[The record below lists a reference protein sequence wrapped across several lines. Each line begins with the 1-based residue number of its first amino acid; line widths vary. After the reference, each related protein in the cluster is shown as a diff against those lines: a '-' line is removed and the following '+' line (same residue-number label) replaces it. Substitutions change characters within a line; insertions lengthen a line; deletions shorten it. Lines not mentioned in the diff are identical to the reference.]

1 MSTVKWF
8 DVPIES
14 FSMNSRFSKTVLPFG
29 LFACGVA
36 FAQTPPSAGT
46 LNQQIE
52 REQAP
57 RPPAKAPPE
66 IRIESGAAPATA
78 DSNNQ
83 KILVRSLHVTGAQVY
98 AEATLLDVTG
108 FSAGRELTLSDLR
121 GMASKI
127 AGYYHMRG
135 YLLAQA
141 YLPAQDIKDGAVTI
155 TVLEGHYGKV
165 TLRNS
170 TNLSDDLA
178 NGLLSG
184 LNSNDA
190 VSIAPLESSLLLLSD
205 LPGVNVKSTLIP
217 GASVGASDL
226 IVDVTPGQRL
236 TGSVDSDNQGNR
248 YTGANRLGAT
258 VNLNDPTGHGDVA
271 TLRALTSGAGLN
283 YVRASYQA
291 QIGRAKA
298 GVAYADLR
306 YRLGQDFESLQASGT
321 AQIASVYGSVP
332 LIRSRS
338 NNLYAVINFD
348 AKTFQDKVDST
359 STRADK
365 KARVAM
371 ASLTGDH
378 RDGFGGGGLST
389 YALTWTTGH
398 IDINSPAALATD
410 AATVQSNGH
419 YDKLGFNAMRLQSVT
434 DTLSLY
440 AAING
445 QLASKNL
452 DASEKMALGGAN
464 AVRAYPEG
472 EAYSD
477 QGYVLSLE
485 ARALL
490 PRLSERQSGQM
501 QLIGFVDTGT
511 AMANKTPWAA
521 GENRRTLSGAG
532 IGLNWAENNNF
543 MVKAYYAHTLGNAA
557 GTSAPDATGRFWLQ
571 AVKYF

>member
-1 MSTVKWF
+1 M
-8 DVPIES
+8 P
-14 FSMNSRFSKTVLPFG
+14 LLG
-29 LFACGVA
+29 LAACSIA
-36 FAQTPPSAGT
+36 FAQTPPNAGT

-57 RPPAKAPPE
+57 RAPAKSIPE
-66 IRIESGAAPATA
+66 IRIEQGAAPTA
-78 DSNNQ
+78 AASDHQ
-83 KILVRSLHVTGAQVY
+83 KILVRSLQVTGAQVY
-98 AEATLLDVTG
+98 AEAVLVEATG
-108 FSAGRELTLSDLR
+108 FSESRELTLSELR
-121 GMASKI
+121 DMASKI
-127 AGYYHMRG
+127 ARYYHVRG

-141 YLPAQDIKDGAVTI
+141 YLPAQDIKDGVVTI
-155 TVLEGHYGKV
+155 AVLEGHYGKITV
-165 TLRNS
+165 RNS
-170 TNLSDDLA
+170 SNLSDGLA
-178 NGLLSG
+178 DGLLSG
-184 LNSNDA
+184 LNSSDA
-190 VSIAPLESSLLLLSD
+190 VSIAPLETSLLLLSD
-205 LPGVNVKSTLIP
+205 LPGVNVRSTLVP

-226 IVDVTPGQRL
+226 IVDVTPGQRV
-236 TGSVDSDNQGNR
+236 TGAVDVDNGGNR
-248 YTGANRLGAT
+248 YTGANRVGAT
-258 VNLNDPTGHGDVA
+258 VNINNPTGHGDVA
-271 TLRALTSGAGLN
+271 TLRALTSDSGLD
-283 YVRASYQA
+283 YARASYQL

-298 GVAYADLR
+298 GVAYASMR
-306 YRLGQDFESLQASGT
+306 YRLGEEFESLQANGT

-365 KARVAM
+365 KARVVM

-389 YALTWTTGH
+389 YALTWTSGQL
-398 IDINSPAALATD
+398 DINSAAALAND

-434 DTLSLY
+434 DTVSLY
-440 AAING
+440 AAVSG

-452 DASEKMALGGAN
+452 DTSEKMGLGGAN
-464 AVRAYPEG
+464 GVRAYPEG
-472 EAYSD
+472 EAYAD
-477 QGYVLSLE
+477 EGYVLNLE

-511 AMANKTPWAA
+511 VTLNKNPWTS
-521 GENRRTLSGAG
+521 GRNRRTLSGAG
-532 IGLNWAENNNF
+532 IGLNWADNNNF
-543 MVKAYYAHTLGNAA
+543 MVKAYYARKLGNATA
-557 GTSAPDATGRFWLQ
+557 MSAPDKTGRFWLQ

>member
-1 MSTVKWF
+1 MKWF
-8 DVPIES
+8 DVSIES
-14 FSMNSRFSKTVLPFG
+14 FSKNSLISKTILPLG
-29 LFACGVA
+29 LVACGVA
-36 FAQTPPSAGT
+36 FAQTPPSAGS

-57 RPPAKAPPE
+57 RAPAKAPPE
-66 IRIESGAAPATA
+66 IRIEPSAAPAVT
-78 DSNNQ
+78 DSDNQ
-83 KILVRSLHVTGAQVY
+83 KILVRSLHVTGAHVY

-121 GMASKI
+121 SMASKI
-127 AGYYHMRG
+127 ARYYHMHG

-155 TVLEGHYGKV
+155 AVLEGRYGKV

-184 LNSNDA
+184 LDSNDA
-190 VSIAPLESSLLLLSD
+190 ISIAPLETSLLLLSD

-226 IVDVTPGQRL
+226 IVEVTPGQRV
-236 TGSVDSDNQGNR
+236 TGSVDTDNEGNR
-248 YTGANRLGAT
+248 YTGANRVGAT

-271 TLRALTSGAGLN
+271 TLRALTSGTGLN

-291 QIGRAKA
+291 QLGRAKA
-298 GVAYADLR
+298 GVAYADMR
-306 YRLGQDFESLQASGT
+306 YRLGKDFESLQASGT

-359 STRADK
+359 LTRADK
-365 KARVAM
+365 KARAAM

-389 YALTWTTGH
+389 YALTWTTGQ

-410 AATVQSNGH
+410 AATVHSNGH
-419 YDKLGFNAMRLQSVT
+419 YDKWGFNAMRLQSVT
-434 DTLSLY
+434 DTVSLY
-440 AAING
+440 AAVNG

-452 DASEKMALGGAN
+452 DVSEKMELGGAN
-464 AVRAYPEG
+464 GVRAYPEG
-472 EAYSD
+472 EAYAD
-477 QGYVLSLE
+477 QGYVLNLE

-511 AMANKTPWAA
+511 VTLNKNPWAA
-521 GENRRTLSGAG
+521 GQNRRTLSGAG
-532 IGLNWAENNNF
+532 IGLIWVDNNNF
-543 MVKAYYAHTLGNAA
+543 VVKASYARKLGNAPA
-557 GTSAPDATGRFWLQ
+557 ISAPDETGRFWLQ

>member
-1 MSTVKWF
+1 
-8 DVPIES
+8 
-14 FSMNSRFSKTVLPFG
+14 MNFHFSKAVLPLG
-29 LFACGVA
+29 LVVCGVA
-36 FAQTPPSAGT
+36 FAQTPPNAGS

-57 RPPAKAPPE
+57 LAPAKPIPE
-66 IRIESGAAPATA
+66 IRIEQDAAPTA
-78 DSNNQ
+78 AVSDHQ
-83 KILVRSLHVTGAQVY
+83 KILVRSLQVTGAHVY
-98 AEATLLDVTG
+98 AEAALLDVTG
-108 FSAGRELTLSDLR
+108 FSASRELTLSELR

-127 AGYYHMRG
+127 ARYYHVRG

-141 YLPAQDIKDGAVTI
+141 YLPAQDIKDGVVTI
-155 TVLEGHYGKV
+155 AVLEGHYGKV
-165 TLRNS
+165 TVRNS

-184 LNSNDA
+184 LNSSDA
-190 VSIAPLESSLLLLSD
+190 VSIAPLETSLLLLSD
-205 LPGVNVKSTLIP
+205 LPGVNVRSTLVP

-226 IVDVTPGQRL
+226 IVDVTPGQRV
-236 TGSVDSDNQGNR
+236 TGAVDVDNGGNR
-248 YTGANRLGAT
+248 YTGAHRVGAT
-258 VNLNDPTGHGDVA
+258 VNINNPTGLGDVA
-271 TLRALTSGAGLN
+271 TLRALTSGSGLN
-283 YVRASYQA
+283 YARASYQV
-291 QIGRAKA
+291 QIDRAKA
-298 GVAYADLR
+298 GVAYASMR
-306 YRLGQDFESLQASGT
+306 YRLGEEFESLQANGT

-359 STRADK
+359 ATRADK

-389 YALTWTTGH
+389 YAFTWTTGQ
-398 IDINSPAALATD
+398 IDIKSAASLAAD

-419 YDKLGFNAMRLQSVT
+419 YDKLGFNAMRLQRVT

-440 AAING
+440 AAANG

-452 DASEKMALGGAN
+452 DTSEKMGLGGAN
-464 AVRAYPEG
+464 GVRAYPEG
-472 EAYSD
+472 EAYAD
-477 QGYVLSLE
+477 QGYVLNLE
-485 ARALL
+485 VRALL

-511 AMANKTPWAA
+511 ATLNKNPWVA
-521 GENRRTLSGAG
+521 GQNRRTLSGAG
-532 IGLNWAENNNF
+532 VGFNWVDNDNF
-543 MVKAYYAHTLGNAA
+543 VVKAYYARKLGNATA
-557 GTSAPDATGRFWLQ
+557 MSAPDKTGRFWLQ
-571 AVKYF
+571 AAKYF